1 MSKDVIS
8 AYLSLPSGCQWSWLI
23 RLFPIPIRKQTP
35 HLPFHR
41 GMFVCTEYR
50 LPPPLFSFRDR
61 VGCMAQTGL
70 KLFLLPLLTESWDHR
85 LMSPCRAGSGT
96 REHGHCHCHTRCW
109 PFLGFRTIITMGLH
123 FPPPLT
129 GFLCRMGLLF
139 KIYFKFI

>member
-50 LPPPLFSFRDR
+50 LSPPPSSLSETGWAVWPRLVSNSSSFLCLQSP
-61 VGCMAQTGL
+61 GITGL
-70 KLFLLPLLTESWDHR
+70 
-85 LMSPCRAGSGT
+85 
-96 REHGHCHCHTRCW
+96 CHHAELVQVHVNTVTVIVT
-109 PFLGFRTIITMGLH
+109 PGVVPSLVSE
-123 FPPPLT
+123 P
-129 GFLCRMGLLF
+129 
-139 KIYFKFI
+139 